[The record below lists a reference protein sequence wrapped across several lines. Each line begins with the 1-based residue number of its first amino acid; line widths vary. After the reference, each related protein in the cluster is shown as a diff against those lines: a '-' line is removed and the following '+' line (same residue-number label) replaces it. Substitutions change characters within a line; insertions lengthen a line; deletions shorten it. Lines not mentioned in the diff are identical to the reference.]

1 MKELKSLL
9 NIMDDLRSKCPWDKK
24 QTIQS
29 LKNLTIEEV
38 YELTDAIESE
48 NFENLKEEL
57 GDLLLHIVFYSK
69 IASEKNKF
77 NFRDVVNDL
86 CDKLIYRHPHI
97 YGDLVVKNEEEVKS
111 NWENLKSKKTKKS
124 ILSGIP
130 KKLPTI
136 LKALRAQDKAS
147 SVGFDWNSINSV
159 TLNNYNMIQL
169 NSINSINS
177 VKSKL
182 KEEMKELDAELNGK
196 NRGKIEDEFGDV
208 LFTLI
213 NYSRFLK
220 IDPELSLKKSTE
232 KFIGRFKILEKIIK
246 SKKKN
251 ISQIDKNELEI
262 IWEES
267 KEIFQSNKLT

>member
-1 MKELKSLL
+1 MKELQRLL
-9 NIMDDLRSKCPWDKK
+9 NIMDDLRSKCPWDRK

-69 IASEKNKF
+69 IASEKKKF
-77 NFRDVVNDL
+77 NFKDVVNDL

-97 YGDLVVKNEEEVKS
+97 YGDLVVETEEEVKL

-136 LKALRAQDKAS
+136 LKAQRAQEKAS

-159 TLNNYNMIQL
+159 
-169 NSINSINS
+169 
-177 VKSKL
+177 KSKL
-182 KEEMKELDAELNGK
+182 DEEMKELNVELNSK
-196 NRGKIEDEFGDV
+196 NRNKIEDEFGDV

-232 KFIGRFKILEKIIK
+232 KFIGRFKILEEIIK
-246 SKKKN
+246 RKKQK

-267 KEIFQSNKLT
+267 KEIFQSNKMT

>member
-9 NIMDDLRSKCPWDKK
+9 NIMDNLRSNCPWDKK

-38 YELTDAIESE
+38 YELADAIESE
-48 NFENLKEEL
+48 DFENLKEEP
-57 GDLLLHIVFYSK
+57 GDLFLHIVFYSK

-77 NFRDVVNDL
+77 NFKDVVNDL
-86 CDKLIYRHPHI
+86 CAKLIYRHPHI
-97 YGDLVVKNEEEVKS
+97 YGDLVVQNEEEVKS

-136 LKALRAQDKAS
+136 LKAQRAQDKAS
-147 SVGFDWNSINSV
+147 SVGFDW
-159 TLNNYNMIQL
+159 
-169 NSINSINS
+169 NSINS

-182 KEEMKELDAELNGK
+182 KEEMKELDAEVSGK

-246 SKKKN
+246 GKKQN

-267 KEIFQSNKLT
+267 KEIFQSNKIT

>member
-1 MKELKSLL
+1 
-9 NIMDDLRSKCPWDKK
+9 MDDLRSKCPWDKK

-77 NFRDVVNDL
+77 NFKDVVNDL

-136 LKALRAQDKAS
+136 LKAQRAQEKAS
-147 SVGFDWNSINSV
+147 SVGFDWNSIN
-159 TLNNYNMIQL
+159 L
-169 NSINSINS
+169 

-182 KEEMKELDAELNGK
+182 KEEMKELDAEVNGK

>member
-1 MKELKSLL
+1 MKELQNLL

-57 GDLLLHIVFYSK
+57 GDLLLHVVFYSK
-69 IASEKNKF
+69 IASEKKKF
-77 NFRDVVNDL
+77 TFNDVVKDL

-97 YGDLVVKNEEEVKS
+97 YGDLVINSEEEVKL
-111 NWENLKSKKTKKS
+111 NWENLKSNKTKKS

-136 LKALRAQDKAS
+136 LKAQRAQDKAS
-147 SVGFDWNSINSV
+147 SVGFDWD
-159 TLNNYNMIQL
+159 
-169 NSINSINS
+169 SINS

-182 KEEMKELDAELNGK
+182 QEEMKELNIEVKGK
-196 NRGKIEDEFGDV
+196 NRDKIEDEFGDV

-232 KFIGRFKILEKIIK
+232 KFIGRFKILEKIIR
-246 SKKKN
+246 KKQQQIN
-251 ISQIDKNELEI
+251 QIDKDELEL

-267 KEIFQSNKLT
+267 KEIFNSNKMT